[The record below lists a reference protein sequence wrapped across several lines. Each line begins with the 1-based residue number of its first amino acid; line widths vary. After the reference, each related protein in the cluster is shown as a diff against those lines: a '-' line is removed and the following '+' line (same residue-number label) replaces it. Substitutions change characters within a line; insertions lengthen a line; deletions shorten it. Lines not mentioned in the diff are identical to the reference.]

1 MKHRTLIMAGVGM
14 SLALVA
20 AACGSSKSSSSPTSS
35 NSSQPYEVG
44 FDSSLSGPY
53 AANGVGQRNGFMAYI
68 DYVNAHGGENG
79 HQIKVTVL
87 DDAADI
93 STATANET
101 QLIAESHVSIT
112 VGWLVS
118 NLCGA
123 AATIATAQK
132 VPILC
137 SAIGSNLL
145 DPVEPYVY
153 SARNS
158 QTSEALP
165 MVTFAKTLLK
175 TATPKVAIM
184 IYGSAASSG
193 LQTALEALVKS
204 NGWQLVANENVPLT
218 ETDISAQTAQVIA
231 GKPDIIM
238 GSLYDPLA
246 VSFMRSLQAQNVTA
260 PFLDYDGASLQGSLV
275 PLKDPDYYVI
285 SSVTL
290 TGQGSGSGLA
300 TYQAATQAAGA
311 NPTAPFVNV
320 GYVQGIEVASALK
333 TCGFPCSGS
342 AMQKAMDTLNVNTNG
357 VTTGPIVFTPTDHET
372 LDDFAFYNWDSST
385 QAVTTA
391 ASGLTGGS

>member
-1 MKHRTLIMAGVGM
+1 
-14 SLALVA
+14 
-20 AACGSSKSSSSPTSS
+20 
-35 NSSQPYEVG
+35 
-44 FDSSLSGPY
+44 
-53 AANGVGQRNGFMAYI
+53 MAYI

-184 IYGSAASSG
+184 IYGSAA
-193 LQTALEALVKS
+193 
-204 NGWQLVANENVPLT
+204 
-218 ETDISAQTAQVIA
+218 
-231 GKPDIIM
+231 
-238 GSLYDPLA
+238 
-246 VSFMRSLQAQNVTA
+246 R
-260 PFLDYDGASLQGSLV
+260 
-275 PLKDPDYYVI
+275 
-285 SSVTL
+285 
-290 TGQGSGSGLA
+290 
-300 TYQAATQAAGA
+300 
-311 NPTAPFVNV
+311 NPTV
-320 GYVQGIEVASALK
+320 GSWLPMRM
-333 TCGFPCSGS
+333 CP
-342 AMQKAMDTLNVNTNG
+342 
-357 VTTGPIVFTPTDHET
+357 
-372 LDDFAFYNWDSST
+372 
-385 QAVTTA
+385 
-391 ASGLTGGS
+391 